1 MQRYLSPIDID
12 NFVNDNRA
20 LFPFM
25 VIGHSVEK
33 RPIHSLKLGS
43 GPNKVLLWSQMHGDR
58 H

>member
-43 GPNKVLLWSQMHGDR
+43 GPNRGSFMVANARQ
-58 H
+58 